1 MAGCT
6 PGAMSSTLNNNSTIL
21 VVDDDELILS
31 SLRGLFTL
39 ETEYE
44 LLSFSDPK
52 EAVKEL
58 GRRPIDVV
66 ISDFLM
72 PEVNGV
78 ELLRRARELQ
88 PETAR
93 ILLTGF
99 ADKENAIRAINEAG
113 LYQYIEKPWDNE
125 DLLLHVRNAVEERS
139 LRQQLSA
146 KLEELDELIR
156 EHTDLSDRHSYLE
169 RELEMA
175 ARVQRSLLPREMPQ
189 IEGFRCAQ
197 YYQPCDALGGD
208 YYDVVQNPRGT
219 IFLITDVTGHG
230 VQAALTSMLIKAS
243 FHDAAAHAET
253 PQALL
258 QEMNGRLHRFLPSG
272 MYACGTIVWVPA
284 GEPGLSVSN
293 AGLPYPVVLG
303 SSPKRFDEIPVGGLP
318 LGMFGTEV
326 PIEYDARQLTLD
338 PGDVLLIASDGL
350 GEIRPSGDEQFQDKA
365 QRAAFAELT
374 GRDGH
379 EVIQGLVER
388 AREFNGGD
396 HYDDDITLLAIT
408 KT

>member
-6 PGAMSSTLNNNSTIL
+6 REAMSSTLNNNATIL

-125 DLLLHVRNAVEERS
+125 DLLLHDTGRGLPEE
-139 LRQQLSA
+139 QAA
-146 KLEELDELIR
+146 KLF
-156 EHTDLSDRHSYLE
+156 DLEFTTKGS
-169 RELEMA
+169 
-175 ARVQRSLLPREMPQ
+175 RV
-189 IEGFRCAQ
+189 GVG
-197 YYQPCDALGGD
+197 LGLANV
-208 YYDVVQNPRGT
+208 YNV
-219 IFLITDVTGHG
+219 IKKHHG
-230 VQAALTSMLIKAS
+230 EI
-243 FHDAAAHAET
+243 
-253 PQALL
+253 
-258 QEMNGRLHRFLPSG
+258 
-272 MYACGTIVWVPA
+272 
-284 GEPGLSVSN
+284 SVS
-293 AGLPYPVVLG
+293 
-303 SSPKRFDEIPVGGLP
+303 SEVGQ
-318 LGMFGTEV
+318 GTEFLV
-326 PIEYDARQLTLD
+326 TL
-338 PGDVLLIASDGL
+338 P
-350 GEIRPSGDEQFQDKA
+350 
-365 QRAAFAELT
+365 
-374 GRDGH
+374 
-379 EVIQGLVER
+379 VIQVQG
-388 AREFNGGD
+388 AAG
-396 HYDDDITLLAIT
+396 
-408 KT
+408 

>member
-1 MAGCT
+1 MNPSIDQNA
-6 PGAMSSTLNNNSTIL
+6 TIL
-21 VVDDDELILS
+21 VVDDDQLILS

-44 LLSFSDPK
+44 LLAFSDPK
-52 EAVKEL
+52 EALTEL
-58 GRRPIDVV
+58 ERRPIDVV

-72 PEVNGV
+72 PELNGV
-78 ELLRRARELQ
+78 ELLRKVRERQ

-93 ILLTGF
+93 ILLTGL

-113 LYQYIEKPWDNE
+113 IYQYIEKPWDNE
-125 DLLLHVRNAVEERS
+125 ELLLLVRYAVQERS
-139 LRQQLSA
+139 LRQQLSD
-146 KLEELDELIR
+146 KLAELEALIR
-156 EHTDLSDRHSYLE
+156 EHTDLSDRHSYLQ

-175 ARVQRSLLPREMPQ
+175 ARVQRSLLPSEMPE
-189 IEGFRCAQ
+189 IEGYRCAQ

-208 YYDVVQNPRGT
+208 YYDVVQSSRGT

-243 FHDAAAHAET
+243 FHDAAARAET

-258 QEMNGRLHRFLPSG
+258 QEMNTRLYRFLPSG
-272 MYACGTIVWVPA
+272 MYACGSIVWLPP

-303 SSPKRFDEIPVGGLP
+303 SSPKRFDELPLGGLP
-318 LGMFGTEV
+318 LGMFGAEV
-326 PIEYDARQLTLD
+326 PIDHDTLELTLES
-338 PGDVLLIASDGL
+338 GDVLLLASDGL
-350 GEIRPSGDEQFQDKA
+350 GEIRPGDGEQFQDKA
-365 QRAAFAELT
+365 LRAAFTELI
-374 GRDGH
+374 GRDGQ

-388 AREFNGGD
+388 AREFNGSD
-396 HYDDDITLLAIT
+396 HYDDDLALLAIT